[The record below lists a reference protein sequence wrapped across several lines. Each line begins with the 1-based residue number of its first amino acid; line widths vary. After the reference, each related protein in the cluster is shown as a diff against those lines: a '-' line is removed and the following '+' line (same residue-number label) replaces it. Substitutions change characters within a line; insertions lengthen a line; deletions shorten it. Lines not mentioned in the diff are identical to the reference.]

1 MATFRRRMG
10 KWEVRVRRYS
20 NKTISKTFIQKED
33 AHKWA
38 RETET
43 QIEKGLY
50 EDLSQANSIT
60 LNELMQTYYRDITV
74 TKLGCK
80 QEKYKID
87 KLCRQPIAKLKLA
100 KLTPMQVRKFQDQ
113 CLLIYTPSTTNKY
126 ITLISVAIKH
136 ARTMLGIYLPSNPC
150 DFIKRLKEPE
160 FKADII
166 EPEEEKLLLIEAE
179 RSKANWLKLVIML
192 GVDCGMRRGEIIKL
206 RRENVN
212 FVNATATLLETK
224 NGSSRSIGLSPRVI
238 SEMRKLPINIDGRVI
253 NCPSNDNFQHFYS
266 QLQRWTGVKKSFH
279 TTRHTF
285 ASRCAMNG
293 WSIAEISAQGG
304 WKNLSILKRYTHIK
318 ASYLSKKLGNC

>member
-1 MATFRRRMG
+1 
-10 KWEVRVRRYS
+10 
-20 NKTISKTFIQKED
+20 
-33 AHKWA
+33 
-38 RETET
+38 
-43 QIEKGLY
+43 
-50 EDLSQANSIT
+50 
-60 LNELMQTYYRDITV
+60 
-74 TKLGCK
+74 
-80 QEKYKID
+80 
-87 KLCRQPIAKLKLA
+87 
-100 KLTPMQVRKFQDQ
+100 
-113 CLLIYTPSTTNKY
+113 
-126 ITLISVAIKH
+126 
-136 ARTMLGIYLPSNPC
+136 
-150 DFIKRLKEPE
+150 
-160 FKADII
+160 
-166 EPEEEKLLLIEAE
+166 
-179 RSKANWLKLVIML
+179 ML

-238 SEMRKLPINIDGRVI
+238 CEMRKLPINIDGRVI

-318 ASYLSKKLGNC
+318 ATYLSEKLAN

>member
-1 MATFRRRMG
+1 
-10 KWEVRVRRYS
+10 
-20 NKTISKTFIQKED
+20 
-33 AHKWA
+33 
-38 RETET
+38 
-43 QIEKGLY
+43 
-50 EDLSQANSIT
+50 
-60 LNELMQTYYRDITV
+60 MQTYYRDVTV
-74 TKLGCK
+74 TKLGQS

-100 KLTPMQVRKFQDQ
+100 KLTPMQIRKFQDQ
-113 CLLIYTPSTTNKY
+113 CLLIYNPSTTNKY

-160 FKADII
+160 FRADII
-166 EPEEEKLLLIEAE
+166 EPEEEKLLLTEAE
-179 RSKANWLKLVIML
+179 KSKANWLKLAIML

-212 FVNATATLLETK
+212 FINATATLLETK
-224 NGSSRSIGLSPRVI
+224 NGTSRSIGLSPRVI
-238 SEMRKLPINIDGRVI
+238 SEMKKLPINIDGRVI

-318 ASYLSKKLGNC
+318 ATYLSKKLAN